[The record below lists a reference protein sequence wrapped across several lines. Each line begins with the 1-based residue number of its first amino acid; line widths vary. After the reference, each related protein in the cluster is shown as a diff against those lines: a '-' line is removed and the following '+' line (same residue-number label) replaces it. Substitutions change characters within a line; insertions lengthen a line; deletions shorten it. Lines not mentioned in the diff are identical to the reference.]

1 MIMAQFK
8 VHGGDFGKG
17 NGQYLFGGLSLPGFN
32 SIRATEL
39 ESVEILTEESIKKLG
54 RTIGGGLIGR
64 ALLGPVGLLAG
75 VLASGRKREITFI
88 AKLKDGRQ
96 FIATAYI
103 DTFVKLKGAS
113 TPAMD
118 FAARTTP
125 EGEISL
131 DQETKKC
138 PQCAETIKL
147 EAKKCRYCGE
157 ILDPKE
163 VENIVSAHLAPLE
176 EERARLTEEMTRRAE
191 GQAYCPGCDRWDKY
205 PHAALGDGSIG
216 PWCPHCQQPAKDS
229 NRRCPRCEQWDILT
243 TIALPD
249 GRYILWCP
257 HCKKPVPK

>member
-1 MIMAQFK
+1 MYLIIWI
-8 VHGGDFGKG
+8 
-17 NGQYLFGGLSLPGFN
+17 LFGIGAAIAGSNKGRSGFKWF
-32 SIRATEL
+32 L
-39 ESVEILTEESIKKLG
+39 VG
-54 RTIGGGLIGR
+54 V
-64 ALLGPVGLLAG
+64 LLGPFGLLFALLVPKVDTSMPTTFG
-75 VLASGRKREITFI
+75 GKYPTNNAASNSFNLPPGDSITVMD
-88 AKLKDGRQ
+88 L
-96 FIATAYI
+96 TAI
-103 DTFVKLKGAS
+103 N
-113 TPAMD
+113 
-118 FAARTTP
+118 TP

-138 PQCAETIKL
+138 PQCAEIIKL

-157 ILDPKE
+157 ILDPNE
-163 VENIVSAHLAPLE
+163 VENIVRAHLAPLE
-176 EERARLTEEMTRRAE
+176 EERARLALEMTRRAE

-257 HCKKPVPK
+257 HCQKPLPSFRASTTV